1 MRLGGFSPMGILK
14 AGALYIGASMAI
26 FRVAPQ
32 VAAVPGGVEMAAG
45 GLAMVT
51 GLPGVAFVALGAAK
65 FVGSHILRIFNGGG
79 ISNGGGGYDY

>member
-1 MRLGGFSPMGILK
+1 MRLGGFSPMGIVK
-14 AGALYIGASMAI
+14 AAALYIGTTLAV

-32 VAAVPGGVEMAAG
+32 IAAVPGGVEAAAG

-65 FVGSHILRIFNGGG
+65 FVGSYALRMFNGG

>member
-14 AGALYIGASMAI
+14 AGALYVGTTMTI

-32 VAAVPGGVEMAAG
+32 VAAIPGGIEVAAG
-45 GLAMVT
+45 GIAMVT

-65 FVGSHILRIFNGGG
+65 FVGSYILQIFNGGG
-79 ISNGGGGYDY
+79 GGGGGSGYDY